1 MAHGLQAERY
11 LAGNFE
17 WQTLTPMFLRRKF
30 AQSIYAR
37 EVRFPNPLLTHWRG
51 RGALLPTILFTALT
65 LRLLIGWLQEMV
77 PPDFLSVWLAA
88 SVGVF
93 IWQVVGTSRLAE
105 RLPRRGGSV
114 LEVLTTYF
122 IVAVLAVLT
131 FVQVA
136 DGLSSK
142 QRAERY
148 SIKTPMLPVLSSE
161 NVIRVD
167 GNFDWEL
174 FGAFERTLAD
184 NPDVKNVRLGST
196 GGYVFV
202 ARAMALKIMELNL
215 NTHVATHC
223 FSACTVAFVA
233 GEKRTMAETA
243 KLGFHMYKLEAA
255 GEVNLIDMKEELEKD
270 RKFFAERGL
279 SDDFIQHIFTADN
292 SQLWMPDQSSLKEAG
307 VLVY

>member
-1 MAHGLQAERY
+1 
-11 LAGNFE
+11 
-17 WQTLTPMFLRRKF
+17 MFLRRKF

>member
-1 MAHGLQAERY
+1 
-11 LAGNFE
+11 
-17 WQTLTPMFLRRKF
+17 MFLRRKF

-65 LRLLIGWLQEMV
+65 LRLLLGWLQEMV
-77 PPDFLSVWLAA
+77 SPDFLSVWLAA

-202 ARAMALKIMELNL
+202 ARAMACLLYTSPSPRDRTRSRMPS
-215 NTHVATHC
+215 
-223 FSACTVAFVA
+223 SA
-233 GEKRTMAETA
+233 
-243 KLGFHMYKLEAA
+243 
-255 GEVNLIDMKEELEKD
+255 
-270 RKFFAERGL
+270 
-279 SDDFIQHIFTADN
+279 
-292 SQLWMPDQSSLKEAG
+292 
-307 VLVY
+307 

>member
-1 MAHGLQAERY
+1 
-11 LAGNFE
+11 
-17 WQTLTPMFLRRKF
+17 MFLRRKF

-65 LRLLIGWLQEMV
+65 LRLLLGWLQEMV
-77 PPDFLSVWLAA
+77 SPDFLSVWLAA